1 MISVKEKLLS
11 IIIPIYNSEKYLS
24 ECLDSIISSNS
35 SDIEIILINDGST
48 DSSLSICEM
57 YRKKDSRIKLYSQEN
72 SGVSIARNNGITYSN
87 SKYVMFV
94 DSDDVL
100 CNNWD
105 SILTKISTK
114 DFYYFTKTLDDNLS
128 RKQLLT
134 YVIGNNDENICFA
147 GPFSKIFRKD
157 FLIENNVSFY
167 SDLINGEDMLFN
179 VACLTKSDKY
189 KIINY
194 SFYKYR
200 NFTGSATK
208 RFDEKIFKSDRLF
221 QNKVKSEL
229 ETSFLSSEEI
239 TSICD
244 YCLQMAIYVLCQRI
258 SYIDNFKLAK
268 KYFLKIHQSPYL
280 DSISSKWLINK
291 KYHFILFLYKNKF
304 YYFIYYLFKL
314 KLKISEKKDSGYYF
328 TNI

>member
-11 IIIPIYNSEKYLS
+11 IIIPIYNAEKYLS
-24 ECLDSIISSNS
+24 ECLDSIILSNS

-48 DSSLSICEM
+48 DSSLSICEK
-57 YRKKDSRIKLYSQEN
+57 YRRKDNRIKLYSQEN
-72 SGVSIARNNGITYSN
+72 SGVSTARNNGIRYSN
-87 SKYVMFV
+87 SKYIMFV

-105 SILTKISTK
+105 SILAEISTK
-114 DFYYFTKTLDDNLS
+114 DFYYFTKTFNDNLL

-147 GPFSKIFRKD
+147 GPFSKIFKRD
-157 FLIENNVSFY
+157 FLIENHINFN

-179 VACLTKSDKY
+179 VACLTKSDNY

-221 QNKVKSEL
+221 QDKIKSEL
-229 ETSFLSSEEI
+229 KASFLSPTEI
-239 TSICD
+239 ANICN

-258 SYIDNFKLAK
+258 SYIDNFRLAK
-268 KYFLKIHQSPYL
+268 KFFLKVYQSPYL
-280 DSISSKWLINK
+280 DSMSSKWLINK
-291 KYHFILFLYKNKF
+291 KYHFILFLYKNQL
-304 YYFIYYLFKL
+304 YHFIYYLFKL
-314 KLKISEKKDSGYYF
+314 KLKIIKKKDSIYYF
-328 TNI
+328 TDI